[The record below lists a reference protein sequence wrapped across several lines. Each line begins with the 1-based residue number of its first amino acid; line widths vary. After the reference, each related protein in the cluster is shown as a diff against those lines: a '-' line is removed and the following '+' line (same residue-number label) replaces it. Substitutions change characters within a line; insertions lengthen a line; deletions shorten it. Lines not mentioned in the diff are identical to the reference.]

1 MERDFL
7 GLSDKQYLSCNNDDG
22 VGERGLLSKK
32 SARQL
37 GKAEVLATSNF
48 MPASDFQEAKV
59 FPGGYQWGSVSA
71 ASVFRRGQ
79 FGGAFQ
85 NATPLLLGGS
95 VPLPT
100 HPSLVPRMASS
111 GSTPPQLT
119 IFYAGTVS
127 VFNDISPD
135 KAQAIMLCAGKG
147 FKVET
152 GESSL
157 KKQQP
162 VREAEKVYGKQ
173 IHNTAAAASS
183 SSANHNVI
191 YSKCRDNKHVDVAT
205 TNAMSMIESFNAA
218 APGNMIPS
226 VPQARKAS
234 LARFLEKRK
243 ERLMSALPYKKMLLD
258 LSTGESSGMNY
269 SSTSPT

>member
-7 GLSDKQYLSCNNDDG
+7 GLSDKQYLSNQG
-22 VGERGLLSKK
+22 RRHTIGLSTKA
-32 SARQL
+32 ARQL
-37 GKAEVLATSNF
+37 GKAKVFATSTF
-48 MPASDFQEAKV
+48 MPASDFQEAKA
-59 FPGGYQWGSVSA
+59 FPGAYQWGSVSA

-79 FGGAFQ
+79 FSGAFQ
-85 NATPLLLGGS
+85 NASPLLLGGS

-100 HPSLVPRMASS
+100 HPSLVPRVASS
-111 GSTPPQLT
+111 GSSPQLT
-119 IFYAGTVS
+119 IFYGGTVS

-135 KAQAIMLCAGKG
+135 KAQAIMLCAGNGLKG
-147 FKVET
+147 ET

-162 VREAEKVYGKQ
+162 VREVYGKQ
-173 IHNTAAAASS
+173 IHNTSAAASS
-183 SSANHNVI
+183 SSAIHTDT
-191 YSKCRDNKHVDVAT
+191 YSRCRDNPIAT
-205 TNAMSMIESFNAA
+205 TNAMSMIESFNAV
-218 APGNMIPS
+218 PGNMIPS

-243 ERLMSALPYKKMLLD
+243 ERLMSAMPYKKMLLD

>member
-22 VGERGLLSKK
+22 VGVRGLLSKK
-32 SARQL
+32 AARQL
-37 GKAEVLATSNF
+37 GKAKVLATSNF

-100 HPSLVPRMASS
+100 HPSLVPRVASS

-147 FKVET
+147 FKGET

-183 SSANHNVI
+183 SSANHNDT

-243 ERLMSALPYKKMLLD
+243 ERLMNAMPYKKMLLD

>member
-7 GLSDKQYLSCNNDDG
+7 GLSDKQYLSNNVKHEVNDDA
-22 VGERGLLSKK
+22 VEERGLSTKAAREWGKSK
-32 SARQL
+32 
-37 GKAEVLATSNF
+37 VFATSSF
-48 MPASDFQEAKV
+48 MPSSDF
-59 FPGGYQWGSVSA
+59 QWGSVSA
-71 ASVFRRGQ
+71 ANVFRRCQ

-100 HPSLVPRMASS
+100 HPSLVPRVASS
-111 GSTPPQLT
+111 GSSPQLT
-119 IFYAGTVS
+119 IFYGGTIS

-135 KAQAIMLCAGKG
+135 KAQAIMLCAGNGLKG
-147 FKVET
+147 ET
-152 GESSL
+152 GDS
-157 KKQQP
+157 KP
-162 VREAEKVYGKQ
+162 VREAERM
-173 IHNTAAAASS
+173 
-183 SSANHNVI
+183 
-191 YSKCRDNKHVDVAT
+191 CRDTPVAA

-218 APGNMIPS
+218 PRNMIPS

-243 ERLMSALPYKKMLLD
+243 ERLMSAMPYKKMLLD

>member
-7 GLSDKQYLSCNNDDG
+7 GLSDKQYLSNNVKHEVNDDA
-22 VGERGLLSKK
+22 VEERGLSTKAAREWGKSK
-32 SARQL
+32 
-37 GKAEVLATSNF
+37 VFATSSF
-48 MPASDFQEAKV
+48 MPSSDFQEAKA
-59 FPGGYQWGSVSA
+59 FPGAYQWGSVSA
-71 ASVFRRGQ
+71 ANVFRRCQ

-100 HPSLVPRMASS
+100 HPSLVPRVASS
-111 GSTPPQLT
+111 GSSPQLT
-119 IFYAGTVS
+119 IFYGGTIS

-135 KAQAIMLCAGKG
+135 KAQAIMLCAGNGLKG
-147 FKVET
+147 ET
-152 GESSL
+152 GDS
-157 KKQQP
+157 KP
-162 VREAEKVYGKQ
+162 VREAERMYGKQ
-173 IHNTAAAASS
+173 IHNTAAASS
-183 SSANHNVI
+183 SSATHTDNF
-191 YSKCRDNKHVDVAT
+191 SRCRDTPVAA

-218 APGNMIPS
+218 PRNMIPS

-243 ERLMSALPYKKMLLD
+243 ERLMSAMPYKKMLLD

>member
-7 GLSDKQYLSCNNDDG
+7 GLSDKQYLSCNNVKREGNNDDV
-22 VGERGLLSKK
+22 VGERGLNKK
-32 SARQL
+32 AAGQQL
-37 GKAEVLATSNF
+37 GKAKLFATSNF
-48 MPASDFQEAKV
+48 MPASDFQEAKA
-59 FPGGYQWGSVSA
+59 FPGAPYQWGSVY
-71 ASVFRRGQ
+71 RRGQ
-79 FGGAFQ
+79 FGGAFH

-95 VPLPT
+95 VPIPT
-100 HPSLVPRMASS
+100 LPSLAPRVASPGLS
-111 GSTPPQLT
+111 PQLT

-135 KAQAIMLCAGKG
+135 KAQAIMLCAGNG
-147 FKVET
+147 FKGET

-162 VREAEKVYGKQ
+162 VREVERVYGKQ

-183 SSANHNVI
+183 SSGTHNDT
-191 YSKCRDNKHVDVAT
+191 YSRCRDNPVAT
-205 TNAMSMIESFNAA
+205 TNAMNMIESFNA

-243 ERLMSALPYKKMLLD
+243 ERLMSAMPYKKMLLD